1 MKLRLI
7 TLTLL
12 GFFSISAWAQENALS
27 EKEAELKKAQA
38 ELAAVQAKIDA
49 LKADIVSLKPVVK
62 WKKGGFGA
70 VNFNAVGLNNWAAG
84 GVQAISVTGL
94 GNLFANYKFENLT
107 WENNLDVAYG
117 VVKNQNEDLR
127 KNEDK
132 IDLLSKVGSRATDK
146 LNYAAL
152 VNFKS
157 QFAEGFDFNSENEDR
172 PVISRFLAPAFIL
185 ASAGM
190 DYKVNE
196 HLAVYL
202 SPATGKFTIVNDPA
216 IANQNIYIPLVLDAN
231 GNPFYSNSF
240 RSEFGALMNIFYQQD
255 LTKKINLR
263 SKLDLFNNFTDIN
276 RANRKNIDVNW
287 ETNLGM
293 KISEYIG
300 VSLFTHFIYD
310 NDIDIALDFDTDGN
324 PTRFGP
330 RLQQKVVF
338 GLGASY
344 KF

>member
-1 MKLRLI
+1 MKLRLF
-7 TLTLL
+7 TLAIAGML
-12 GFFSISAWAQENALS
+12 SISVMAQENALS
-27 EKEAELKKAQA
+27 EKQAELKKAEA
-38 ELAAVQAKIDA
+38 ELAAVQAKING
-49 LKADIVSLKPVVK
+49 LKSDIVKLQPVVK

-70 VNFNAVGLNNWAAG
+70 LNFNAVGLSNWAAG
-84 GVQAISVTGL
+84 GVQAVSLTGL

-107 WENNLDVAYG
+107 WENNLDLAYG
-117 VVKNQNEDLR
+117 VVKNQGEDLR

-132 IDLLSKVGSRATDK
+132 IDLLSKAGVRASDK

-157 QFAEGFDFNSENEDR
+157 QFAEGFDFNDPNEDR

-185 ASAGM
+185 ASAGV
-190 DYKVNE
+190 DYKFSD

-202 SPATGKFTIVNDPA
+202 SPATGKFTIVNDEA
-216 IANQNIYIPLVLDAN
+216 IAAQNIYIPLILDKN
-231 GNPFYSNSF
+231 GDPFYTNSF
-240 RSEFGALMNIFYQQD
+240 RSEFGALMNVFYQQD
-255 LTKKINLR
+255 VTKKINVR
-263 SKLDLFNNFTDIN
+263 SKLDLFNNYTDIN

-287 ETNLGM
+287 ETNVGM
-293 KISEYIG
+293 KVSEYIG

-310 NDIDIALDFDTDGN
+310 NDIEV
-324 PTRFGP
+324 PTEFNAAGETIGTGP